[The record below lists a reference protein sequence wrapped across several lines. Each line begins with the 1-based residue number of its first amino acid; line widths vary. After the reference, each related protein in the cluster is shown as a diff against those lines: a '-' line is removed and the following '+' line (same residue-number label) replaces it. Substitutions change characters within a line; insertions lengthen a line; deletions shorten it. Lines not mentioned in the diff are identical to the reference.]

1 MGQYALTDCRLLD
14 GIHPGLQENM
24 TLLVA
29 DGKILRIGKTGEMA
43 VPAGFT
49 ALDTVG
55 KVVMPGLINAHV
67 HLLPSGKPMR
77 AVSDSRKRDR
87 FIGLLKTN
95 PGRLLVD
102 ALVKNHADEA
112 LCSGVTTIRTVGDL
126 CYSDVRLRD
135 KIAGGKVRGPRLLA
149 SGPLICVTGGHGY
162 FLGTIADS
170 PWDARQ
176 RVRQNILQ
184 QVDLIKICSTGGVMD
199 ARKPGQ
205 AGRLEMTAKEIR
217 AVCEEAHKAG
227 LLVASHTQSTEGVRL
242 ALKCGVDTI
251 EHGAAFDKEIIKLFL
266 RNSRS
271 LRGYSC
277 LIPMV
282 YPALVI
288 SRFDTKVTK
297 LSAVNAENSRR
308 VLEGTLKGLTMAM
321 DAGVMVGMGTD
332 TGCPFVTHGNA
343 WRELDYLVRFAGLTP
358 EAAIQNATKINA
370 EILGIDDVTGSLEE
384 GRAAD
389 LIVLRKNPLDDITAL
404 RDVFLVMAGT
414 TLLQEP
420 CVKKY
425 PAVEAALGTI

>member
-29 DGKILRIGKTGEMA
+29 DGKILRIRRTEEMP

-67 HLLPSGKPMR
+67 HLLPSGKPMN
-77 AVSDSRKRDR
+77 ATSDSRKRDR
-87 FIGLLKTN
+87 LIGLLKTG
-95 PGRLLVD
+95 PGRLIVD
-102 ALVKNHADEA
+102 AMVKSHAAEA
-112 LCSGVTTIRTVGDL
+112 LRSGVTTIRTVGDL
-126 CYSDVRLRD
+126 AYSDVRLRD
-135 KIAGGKVRGPRLLA
+135 RIAAGKVQGPRMLV

-162 FLGTIADS
+162 YLGTIADS

-176 RVRQNILQ
+176 RVRRNVLE
-184 QVDLIKICSTGGVMD
+184 QVDHIKICSTGGVMD

-205 AGRLEMTAKEIR
+205 AGRLEMTAKEIK
-217 AVCEEAHKAG
+217 AICEEAHKAG

-242 ALKCGVDTI
+242 ALKCGVNTI
-251 EHGAAFDKEIIKLFL
+251 EHGSAFDKEIIKLFL
-266 RNSRS
+266 RNPRS

-277 LIPMV
+277 LVPTI
-282 YPALVI
+282 YPALAI
-288 SRFDTKVTK
+288 AKLDPKVTK
-297 LSAVNAENSRR
+297 LTEVNAENSRR
-308 VLEGTLKGLTMAM
+308 VLEGMLRGLSMAM

-332 TGCPFVTHGNA
+332 TGCPFVTHGNT

-358 EAAIQNATKINA
+358 ETVIQNATRINA
-370 EILGIDDVTGSLEE
+370 EILGIDDVTGSLGE
-384 GRAAD
+384 GKAAD

-404 RDVFLVMAGT
+404 RDVSIVMAGT
-414 TLLQEP
+414 TLLQNP
-420 CVKKY
+420 SVKRY
-425 PAVEAALGTI
+425 PAVEETLGAL